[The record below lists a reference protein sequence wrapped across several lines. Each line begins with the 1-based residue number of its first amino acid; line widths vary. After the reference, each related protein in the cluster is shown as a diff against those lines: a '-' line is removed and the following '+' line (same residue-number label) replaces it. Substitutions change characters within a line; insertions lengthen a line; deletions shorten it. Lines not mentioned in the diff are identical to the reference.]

1 LSQFHLPPDIGVR
14 FYNRSMTVPAL
25 ILFAH
30 GARDPAWAIPFERV
44 LARVGGRAPERAP
57 MLAYLELMT
66 PDLAAAIAAQAERG
80 FNAIRIVPLFLGP
93 GGHLRHDLPRIV
105 DAARARHPGLE
116 IELAGPAGEDRFVIE
131 ALADYCL
138 A

>member
-1 LSQFHLPPDIGVR
+1 
-14 FYNRSMTVPAL
+14 MTVPAL

-30 GARDPAWAIPFERV
+30 GARDPAWATPFERV
-44 LARVGGRAPERAP
+44 LARVQGRAPERAP
-57 MLAYLELMT
+57 MLAYLELMA
-66 PDLAAAIAAQAERG
+66 PDLAAAIATQAERG
-80 FNAIRIVPLFLGP
+80 FDAVRIVPLFLGP

-105 DAARARHPGLE
+105 DAARARHPKLR
-116 IELAGPAGEDRFVIE
+116 IELAGPAGEDPFVIE

>member
-1 LSQFHLPPDIGVR
+1 
-14 FYNRSMTVPAL
+14 MAPAL

-44 LARVGGRAPERAP
+44 LARVHGRAPERAP
-57 MLAYLELMT
+57 MLAFLELMA
-66 PDLAAAIAAQAERG
+66 PDLPAAIAAQVERG
-80 FNAIRIVPLFLGP
+80 FDAVRIVPLFLGP
-93 GGHLRHDLPRIV
+93 GGHLRHDLPLIV
-105 DAARARHPGLE
+105 DAARARHAGLR
-116 IELAGPAGEDRFVIE
+116 IELAGPAGEDGFVIE